1 MNKIYAMLPC
11 YNESENI
18 AALIEKW
25 LGQAE
30 VLRGM
35 GYELTVVG
43 IDDRSTDNTYDIISS
58 YAEKYDNVKVIRHKK
73 NLNLG
78 GGVNTAFTAFQKE
91 CSEGDLC
98 VLMDG
103 DNTHDPV
110 YIKSMVEKIKAGADV
125 VIASRY
131 CQSSSVKGVP
141 GIRLFLSDGA
151 RVFYTAVLHV
161 KNVKDYT
168 CGYRVYTYEIIKKAR
183 GVYGDK
189 FVEMKTFS
197 CMMEVLYKLSLVGA
211 KFDEVPF
218 ELRYDNKLGESKM
231 RVLRTV
237 KDSITTAFR
246 LRFSA
251 KKKR

>member
-58 YAEKYDNVKVIRHKK
+58 YAEKYDNVKVIRHEK

-103 DNTHDPV
+103 DNT
-110 YIKSMVEKIKAGADV
+110 
-125 VIASRY
+125 
-131 CQSSSVKGVP
+131 QTLFTSSP
-141 GIRLFLSDGA
+141 WW
-151 RVFYTAVLHV
+151 
-161 KNVKDYT
+161 
-168 CGYRVYTYEIIKKAR
+168 
-183 GVYGDK
+183 
-189 FVEMKTFS
+189 
-197 CMMEVLYKLSLVGA
+197 
-211 KFDEVPF
+211 
-218 ELRYDNKLGESKM
+218 
-231 RVLRTV
+231 
-237 KDSITTAFR
+237 
-246 LRFSA
+246 
-251 KKKR
+251 KR